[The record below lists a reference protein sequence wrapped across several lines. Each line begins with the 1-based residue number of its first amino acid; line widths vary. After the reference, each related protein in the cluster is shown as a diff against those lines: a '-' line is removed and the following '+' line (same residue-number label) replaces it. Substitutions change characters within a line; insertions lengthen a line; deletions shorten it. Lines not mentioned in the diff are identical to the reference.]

1 MSQPKDG
8 NVQNR
13 VLIVDDEFLIVMGL
27 SLVIEEMGMEVC
39 ASAATAE
46 DAVALAQE
54 HRPSIVLMDMRLQG
68 DRDGVDAALA
78 IHETVGSKVIF
89 ITGSREQ
96 ETSSRINLDHPSAVL
111 YKPVSDGQLRA
122 AIEKVVCAQSLFRS
136 D

>member
-1 MSQPKDG
+1 MSQLQDG

-46 DAVALAQE
+46 DAVALAQR

-68 DRDGVDAALA
+68 EKDGVDAALA

-96 ETSSRINLDHPSAVL
+96 ATCSRINLDHPSAVL

-122 AIEKVVCAQSLFRS
+122 AIEKVVCAQNPFPS